1 MVRLRAL
8 IAAVVGLLFYSV
20 TDILVWQR
28 IFEAN
33 QMVGYANSYH
43 VGWLVSLLGY
53 AAIGVIVMSDRWRD
67 CLYFLTA
74 LFIGAFS
81 GLEDILYYVL
91 DGKPIPASLP
101 WLDANPLIYQSTR
114 LGLISSVLFWIAALG
129 ILYVALHLWRR
140 RPGHTTPIVARS
152 LKYR

>member
-8 IAAVVGLLFYSV
+8 IAAVAGLLFYSV

-43 VGWLVSLLGY
+43 IGWLVSLLGY
-53 AAIGVIVMSDRWRD
+53 AAIGVIVMSDHWKD

-74 LFIGAFS
+74 LFIGAFC

-101 WLDANPLIYQSTR
+101 WLHSNPLIYQSTR
-114 LGLISSVLFWIAALG
+114 LGLISSVLFWLTALG
-129 ILYVALHLWRR
+129 VLFLALHLLRR
-140 RPGHTTPIVARS
+140 WPGGKTSMAARS

>member
-8 IAAVVGLLFYSV
+8 IAALAGLLFYSV

-43 VGWLVSLLGY
+43 VGWLVSLVGY
-53 AAIGVIVMSDRWRD
+53 AAIGVILMSDHWKD
-67 CLYFLTA
+67 CLYFVTA
-74 LFIGAFS
+74 LFVGAFC

-91 DGKPIPASLP
+91 DGKPVPASLP
-101 WLDANPLIYQSTR
+101 WLDGNPLIYQSTR
-114 LGLISSVLFWIAALG
+114 LGVISSVVFWLALLAV
-129 ILYVALHLWRR
+129 LYVGLHLWRR
-140 RPGHTTPIVARS
+140 WPGNKTSMATPS

>member
-8 IAAVVGLLFYSV
+8 IAAVTGLLFYSV

-43 VGWLVSLLGY
+43 VGWLVSLVGY
-53 AAIGVIVMSDRWRD
+53 AAIGVIVMSDRWKD

-74 LFIGAFS
+74 LFIGAFC
-81 GLEDILYYVL
+81 GLEDLLYYVL
-91 DGKPIPASLP
+91 DGKPVPASLP
-101 WLDANPLIYQSTR
+101 WLDGNPLIYQSTR
-114 LGLISSVLFWIAALG
+114 LGLISSVLFWLAALA
-129 ILYVALHLWRR
+129 ILYVALRLWRR
-140 RPGHTTPIVARS
+140 WPAEKTAMATRS